1 MTSIFLWENSVV
13 TVFKFLCTKNIFIL
27 DSKMYIYIYIFILKK
42 MRFKKDIHERLKT
55 TTTTTKKQL
64 TN

>member
-1 MTSIFLWENSVV
+1 M
-13 TVFKFLCTKNIFIL
+13 
-27 DSKMYIYIYIFILKK
+27 YIYIFILKK